1 MVQWFFCT
9 EPVFWP
15 VFVVATLASIVG
27 SQAVISATFSIIKQC
42 QALGCFPWVKV
53 VHTSNDI
60 HGQIYIPEINWI
72 MLILTL
78 SLTVG
83 FQNTIEIGNAY
94 GKFSIMFS
102 HVAHSSFGNLNLTD
116 VGFISLLNF
125 YSLCTPPR
133 SYDEYLQPYLW
144 VPWECPI
151 QFCFFVPWERWLGS
165 FEGIS
170 PHFWQIFTF
179 KRIVQVVSE
188 TEVVWPWPRDD
199 CIKMNSVKL
208 MRAPY

>member
-1 MVQWFFCT
+1 MWFNGFFCT

-15 VFVVATLASIVG
+15 VFVVATLASVVG

-72 MLILTL
+72 MLVLTL

-94 GKFSIMFS
+94 GKFSIMFP
-102 HVAHSSFGNLNLTD
+102 HVAHSSLGNLNSTD
-116 VGFISLLNF
+116 DGIISLLKF
-125 YSLCTPPR
+125 HSLCSPPHQR
-133 SYDEYLQPYLW
+133 MNTCSRIS
-144 VPWECPI
+144 ECPGRA
-151 QFCFFVPWERWLGS
+151 QFNSAFLCHG
-165 FEGIS
+165 
-170 PHFWQIFTF
+170 
-179 KRIVQVVSE
+179 
-188 TEVVWPWPRDD
+188 RDG
-199 CIKMNSVKL
+199 
-208 MRAPY
+208 